1 MRMKVTRGLA
11 RHQPVPHPVLTIGNF
26 DGQHLGHAALLRQV
40 VETAA
45 AKKGT
50 PMVLTLDPHPVTV
63 LAPHVDFR
71 LLGTVEEKLARFEG
85 MGIQEV
91 LFLEF
96 NAELA
101 SFSPDEFVG
110 RILKKGIGVRDL
122 FVGEHFAFGKNRAGR
137 MADLQRL
144 APEAGL
150 MVHPVRPVLVDDQ
163 VVSSTRIR
171 QLIQE
176 GDVRTA
182 AKFLG
187 RHYALGGR
195 VVSGERRGRQLGW
208 PTANLR
214 LPAGRVIPA
223 DGVYATATVWNDRRF
238 DSVSYIGT
246 RPTFGTGERLL
257 EVYVLDAEVELYGQD
272 IRVQFVERLRG
283 DEQFDSADALA
294 TRIELDVKQAR
305 EKLKPFA
312 NSIPKV

>member
-1 MRMKVTRGLA
+1 MKVTRGLA

-101 SFSPDEFVG
+101 AFSPDEFVG

-312 NSIPKV
+312 DSIPKV